1 MSLNEQTR
9 IRGNAGSGELDM
21 TKGNVYSLIL
31 RFALPVFISQ
41 VFQQLYNTADTL
53 IVGRFLGTEALAA
66 VGSSGTLI
74 FMMIS
79 FFEGMFM
86 GAGVLISR
94 CYGAGDREGV
104 SRAAHTNVAIG
115 LISGAVLTVIGLLF
129 TPTFLRWMNVDEA
142 IMPKATEYFRYFFTG
157 SIGMVMYNVCR
168 GTMAAVGD
176 SRHPLYYL
184 IFSSML
190 NLGLDVLFVGVFGWG
205 VWAAAVAT
213 VISQT
218 LSAVLCFTRLTR
230 VDGPVKIR
238 IRSIRIHRE
247 SLKKI
252 LKYGVPS
259 GIQNSVIGF
268 ANVIV
273 QSQIN
278 TFGKAAT
285 AAFGAYAKIE
295 GFAFLPINSC
305 CFAITTFVGQNLGAG
320 EHARAKK
327 GARFG
332 IVSAMALA
340 EIVGAICFFFAPS
353 LIGAFDKAPEVL
365 AFGIKQARVESLFFC
380 LLALSHSIAS
390 VCRGAGKAFVPMTV
404 MLSVWC
410 VFRVAYIFFTMHFFG
425 EIWLIY
431 LAYPITWTISSI
443 IFVLYYLLS
452 DWVHGFD
459 KEKKPEVAL

>member
-1 MSLNEQTR
+1 MT
-9 IRGNAGSGELDM
+9 AGSI
-21 TKGNVYSLIL
+21 YSHII
-31 RFALPVFISQ
+31 RFALPIFVSM
-41 VFQQLYNTADTL
+41 VFQQLYNTADSL

-94 CYGAGDREGV
+94 RFGASDLDGV

-115 LISGAVLTVIGLLF
+115 LSSGAALTVIGLLF
-129 TPTFLRWMNVDEA
+129 TPTLLRWMNVDPDV
-142 IMPKATEYFRYFFTG
+142 MPQAVEYFRYFFLG
-157 SIGMVMYNVCR
+157 SLGMVMYNVCR
-168 GTMAAVGD
+168 GMMSAVGD

-184 IFSSML
+184 IFSSLL
-190 NLGLDVLFVGVFGWG
+190 NIALDIVFVGVIGWG

-218 LSAVLCFTRLTR
+218 LSAALCFARLTR
-230 VDGPVKIR
+230 RGGAVKIYIRR
-238 IRSIRIHRE
+238 IRFHAE
-247 SLKKI
+247 SLKMI
-252 LKYGVPS
+252 MKYGVPS
-259 GIQNSVIGF
+259 GIQNSVIGL

-278 TFGKAAT
+278 TFGKMAT
-285 AAFGAYAKIE
+285 AAFGAHAKIE
-295 GFAFLPINSC
+295 GFAFMPINSC
-305 CFAITTFVGQNLGAG
+305 CFAITTFVSQNLGAK
-320 EHARAKK
+320 EHVRAKK

-332 IVSAMALA
+332 VISATVMA
-340 EIVGAICFFFAPS
+340 EIVGAIYFIFAPA
-353 LIGAFDKAPEVL
+353 LISAFDPTPEVV
-365 AFGIKQARVESLFFC
+365 AFGVRQARIEALFYC
-380 LLALSHSIAS
+380 LLALSHAIAS

-410 VFRVAYIFFTMHFFG
+410 VFRVIYIYLVMHFFG

-431 LAYPITWTISSI
+431 LAYPITWAISSVI
-443 IFVLYYLLS
+443 YVIYYLCS
-452 DWVHGFD
+452 DWVHGFE
-459 KEKKPEVAL
+459 KEKLMEAAA